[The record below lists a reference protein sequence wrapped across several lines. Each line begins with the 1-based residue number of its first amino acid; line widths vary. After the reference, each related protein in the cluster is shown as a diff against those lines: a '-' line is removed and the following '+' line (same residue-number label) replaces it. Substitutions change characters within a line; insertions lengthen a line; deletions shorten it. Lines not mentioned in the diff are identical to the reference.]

1 MVLLAG
7 LDQGEERPRP
17 STRPEK
23 NAERRQVRRGH
34 IVKRSKDSYSV
45 VVSLGK
51 DANTGKYKSQWV
63 SIRGTKKEAERRLAE
78 ILHQMDTGTYMKP
91 SKTTL
96 GEYLE
101 KWLSDYVWPNLAPR
115 TAEGY
120 ESIVRCHLKPSLGK
134 IPLTQLRPE
143 HLQRYYS
150 EKLSEGRCDGKGALS
165 RTTVSWT
172 CPQSAYHL
180 QC

>member
-1 MVLLAG
+1 M
-7 LDQGEERPRP
+7 
-17 STRPEK
+17 
-23 NAERRQVRRGH
+23 RGH

-165 RTTVSWT
+165 RTTVSLT

-180 QC
+180 QG